1 MSMVKHVAHAMQTVL
16 TTAAEEAARAS
27 GFCQRRSKLGG
38 AAFAQALVFGCLGHP
53 RTRLE
58 DLAQTAAAC
67 GAAVYPQALDQR
79 FTPQAA
85 DYLRRVLAAAVEQVC
100 AADTAVLP
108 LLQKF
113 RGVAL
118 EDSTTVALPDAL
130 REQWPGCRG
139 GGDGEHGTQAA
150 IKFQVRLDCTTGQL
164 TGPLPVAG
172 AAADQRTALPL
183 DALPAGAL
191 RIADLG
197 YFDLDVLARLQQR
210 QVYWLTRWQPG
221 TALFTADGQELAL
234 LTYLQRQKARA
245 VDVPAQLGAS
255 HRLPC
260 RLVAFRVP
268 QRVAERRRR
277 RLRKKAQKKGKRP
290 SAQQLALCAWNLL
303 LTTIPAA
310 LASVAEVSVLARLRW
325 QIELLFKL
333 WKSDGRLD
341 EVRSQKPWRVLC
353 EVFAKMIA
361 VVVQH
366 WLLLVGCWEFAERS
380 LRKAAGVIRQMAL
393 ALASGLTERAWVE
406 RCLAVIQRCL
416 KVAAKINK
424 RRGQP
429 ASYQL
434 LQHPTVYGEES

>member
-1 MSMVKHVAHAMQTVL
+1 MVTQVAEAMQTAL
-16 TTAAEEAARAS
+16 TTTAEEAARAS

-38 AAFAQALVFGCLGHP
+38 AAFAQTLVFGCLGNP
-53 RTRLE
+53 GTRLE

-85 DYLRRVLAAAVEQVC
+85 DYLRRVLAAAVGQVC
-100 AADTAVLP
+100 AADAAVAP
-108 LLQKF
+108 LLRKF
-113 RGVAL
+113 QGVAI

-130 REQWPGCRG
+130 QEHWPGCRG
-139 GGDGEHGTQAA
+139 GGADEQGTQAA
-150 IKFQVRLDCTTGQL
+150 IKFQVRLNCTTGQL

-172 AAADQRTALPL
+172 AAADQRAALPIE
-183 DALPAGAL
+183 DLPAGAL

-197 YFDLDVLARLQQR
+197 YFDLDVFARLRRR

-221 TALFTADGQELAL
+221 TALFTADGRELAL
-234 LTYLQRQKARA
+234 LTYLQGQKARV
-245 VDVPAQLGAS
+245 VDLPVQLGAS

-260 RLVAFRVP
+260 RLVAFRTP
-268 QRVAERRRR
+268 EHVAEKRRR
-277 RLRKKAQKKGKRP
+277 RLRKKARKKGKKP
-290 SAQQLALCAWNLL
+290 SAQQLALCAWNLF
-303 LTTIPAA
+303 LTTVPAG
-310 LASVAEVSVLARLRW
+310 LASAAEVSVLARLRW

-341 EVRSQKPWRVLC
+341 EVRSRKPWRVLC

-380 LRKAAGVIRQMAL
+380 LRKAAGVVRQMAL

-406 RCLAVIQRCL
+406 RCIAVIQRCL

-429 ASYQL
+429 HSYQL
-434 LQHPTVYGEES
+434 LQHPTVYGEEP